1 MAKIFGIFLS
11 LLCSVAYSQNIVKI
25 AQESGVMYLA
35 TVDSIVVTGTG
46 NLGYLKSL
54 NGKEH
59 KILKYK
65 TQRDSYGYLMA
76 EYAIAKN
83 DTIVVFADNK
93 NDTLVNKIAI
103 SKDAAVVYNA
113 IKQLDKVK
121 AEANAKKRIALLITW
136 FMDAARNKGFKP
148 WLTRIIVRRSSER
161 DYFFDLV
168 NVAEADVKFSAK
180 QKKLLEQEFSADRCL
195 KSENFYIV
203 YLLRYS
209 YDKELEGILKELLS
223 HYCLPFGDSHIYIM
237 ETILHNNKSAEL
249 AEIYTR
255 FRKIYAD
262 TNEGKKVYNEFLDK
276 L

>member
-1 MAKIFGIFLS
+1 M
-11 LLCSVAYSQNIVKI
+11 
-25 AQESGVMYLA
+25 
-35 TVDSIVVTGTG
+35 
-46 NLGYLKSL
+46 
-54 NGKEH
+54 
-59 KILKYK
+59 
-65 TQRDSYGYLMA
+65 
-76 EYAIAKN
+76 
-83 DTIVVFADNK
+83 
-93 NDTLVNKIAI
+93 
-103 SKDAAVVYNA
+103 VYNA
-113 IKQLDKVK
+113 IKQLNKVK
-121 AEANAKKRIALLITW
+121 AEANAKERTALLITW

-161 DYFFDLV
+161 DYFFNLV

-209 YDKELEGILKELLS
+209 YDKELEGVLKELLS
-223 HYCLPFGDSHIYIM
+223 HYCLPFGDIHIYIM
-237 ETILHNNKSAEL
+237 ETILYNNKNPEL